1 MFTSN
6 FYGIPYYLMPTQNPI
21 INTGTQPSTIA
32 EDNVWLYFFSGVM
45 PESYVLSDIT
55 NLGELIAFYNP
66 VSVVPD
72 LTMEYRYDTDVKQ
85 KQMSILLEE
94 PLTASFRKNG
104 VVSWM
109 AVVGRLD
116 ETDDTRF
123 MFFSDG
129 IGSVDEKYKPVIID
143 NFNGVIGEE
152 YNILKVDFIIRDLPS
167 SEII

>member
-6 FYGIPYYLMPTQNPI
+6 FYGIPYYLMPTKNPPI
-21 INTGTQPSTIA
+21 GTGEQPHTIDT
-32 EDNVWLYFFSGVM
+32 DNVWLYFFSGVM

-72 LTMEYRYDTDVKQ
+72 LTMEYKYDTDVKQ
-85 KQMSILLEE
+85 KQMSIVLEE
-94 PLTASFRKNG
+94 PLEASFRKEG
-104 VVSWM
+104 VISWM

-129 IGSVDEKYKPVIID
+129 IGSEDEKYKPVIID
-143 NFNGVIGEE
+143 TFNGVIGTIF
-152 YNILKVDFIIRDLPS
+152 NILKVDFIIRDLPS
-167 SEII
+167 SEVV